1 MRMLGKIKTQL
12 LIITLMAINS
22 YGISEEPTGG
32 TSNVKKLEQIRQN
45 RDNPEVLA
53 GLLPIIQ
60 CSFTPS
66 RYESILMTRLR
77 DKESSTAVFRD
88 ASRKIGELLVG
99 KVIDYCFPA
108 DHVTIETPVTSCVGE
123 RLAKTINLVSI
134 MRSGDALLDAFMYHF
149 PEANVSKILVQR
161 DEETAEA
168 HFIYLK
174 FSPTIAD
181 GQFVVITEP
190 MIATGGTLEIVISL
204 LKDKGVREE
213 NIIIASIC
221 AAPEGLLE
229 LSEKHPRVRVVMTVL
244 DDRLNEKK
252 YIVPGLGDFGDR
264 YFGITKAE

>member
-1 MRMLGKIKTQL
+1 MDKI
-12 LIITLMAINS
+12 
-22 YGISEEPTGG
+22 
-32 TSNVKKLEQIRQN
+32 EQIRQN

-53 GLLPIIQ
+53 KLLPIIQ

-77 DKESSTAVFRD
+77 DKDSSTAVFRD
-88 ASRKIGELLVG
+88 ASKKIGELLVA
-99 KVIDYCFPA
+99 KMIDHCFPA
-108 DHVTIETPVTSCVGE
+108 CPIEIETLLTNCLGE
-123 RLAKTINLVSI
+123 KLASNINLVSI

-149 PEANVSKILVQR
+149 PDANVSKILVQR
-161 DEETAEA
+161 DEQTAEA

-190 MIATGGTLEIVISL
+190 MIATGGTLDIVISM

-229 LSEKHPRVRVVMTVL
+229 LNEKYPHIRVIMTVL
-244 DDRLNEKK
+244 DERLNDKK